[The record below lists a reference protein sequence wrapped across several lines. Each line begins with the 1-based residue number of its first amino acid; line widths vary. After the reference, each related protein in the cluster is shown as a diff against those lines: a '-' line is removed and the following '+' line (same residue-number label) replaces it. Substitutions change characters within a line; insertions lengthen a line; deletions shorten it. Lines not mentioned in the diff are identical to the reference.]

1 MECSILLYLFFSNPQ
16 ITMKKIILSLSIA
29 LSLSTSVGAQTLP
42 TNYTQTTIISNLRYP
57 VAFDWLPDGRYLI
70 TQKGDNAFPAANA
83 FIKIFSASGAALGN
97 FYNLTSLTDSDFERG
112 LLGITV
118 DPDFANNHYVYAYY
132 NYRNTAQTDFRIRVV
147 RLTENANVGSN
158 PTLIF
163 DHQYATSDIYS
174 GNHFGGIIK
183 INPGEP
189 TKLYIEIGDIAY
201 NQGNATLNYANKLTN
216 PYGKIL
222 RINTDGTIPTDNPFY
237 DDGNPLTG
245 NDDRIWSYGH
255 RNNFGMCFSPVT
267 DSMYVSEN
275 GWNDWDEFNIIHK
288 GANYGW
294 ASCEGNYTV
303 TTGGAT
309 TTPCSNS
316 AFTAPL
322 TTWGVPLPAVSGCLY
337 YSGTVM
343 PEFDNHILVADNDY
357 GRIYDLTLGNAPAYD
372 IVTSKVTFADI
383 TAGGITDI
391 KQGTNGCIYALKG
404 GYTTTGAIYRICPS
418 TLGIDAANAFEN
430 VIGQNYPNPA
440 SGKTQI
446 DFTLA
451 QDATVTIELFDVT
464 GRKVKSILNQETS
477 TGKHSVEVADLEKY
491 ADGSYFYKIEMKN
504 NNKIVYSETKRMMI
518 VK

>member
-1 MECSILLYLFFSNPQ
+1 
-16 ITMKKIILSLSIA
+16 MKKILLSLSIA
-29 LSLSTSVGAQTLP
+29 LSLSASVGAQTLP
-42 TNYTQTTIISNLRYP
+42 TNYTQTTIISGLVNP
-57 VAFDWLPDGRYLI
+57 VAFDWLPDGRYVL
-70 TQKGDNAFPAANA
+70 TLKGSNSFPSTNSI
-83 FIKIFSASGAALGN
+83 IKIYSSSGASLGD
-97 FYNLTSLTDSDFERG
+97 FYDLSSVTDSDFERG

-118 DPDFANNHYVYAYY
+118 DPDFTNNHYVYAYY
-132 NYRNTAQTDFRIRVV
+132 NYRNSAQTDFRIRVV
-147 RLTENANVGSN
+147 RLTENANVGTN
-158 PTLIF
+158 PTLIL
-163 DHQYATSDIYS
+163 DHQYATSNLYS

-216 PYGKIL
+216 PYGKVL

-237 DDGNPLTG
+237 DDGNPLAG

-255 RNNFGMCFSPVT
+255 RNMFGMCFSPVS

-294 ASCEGNYTV
+294 SSCEGNFTV
-303 TTGGAT
+303 NTSGAT
-309 TTPCSNS
+309 TTPCSNP

-322 TTWGVPLPAVSGCLY
+322 TTWGVPLPAVTGCVY

-383 TAGGITDI
+383 TALRGLTDI
-391 KQGTNGCIYALKG
+391 KQGINGCIYALKG
-404 GYTTTGAIYRICPS
+404 GYTPTGDGALYRICPS
-418 TLGIDAANAFEN
+418 TLGIDGAVAFEN
-430 VIGQNYPNPA
+430 VIGQNYPNPT

-446 DFTLA
+446 DYTLA
-451 QDATVTIELFDVT
+451 QDAVVTIELFDVT
-464 GRKVKSILNQETS
+464 GRKVKSILNQATS
-477 TGKHSVEVADLEKY
+477 IGKHSVEIADLEKY
-491 ADGSYFYKIEMKN
+491 ADGSYFYKIEMKS
-504 NNKIVYSETKRMMI
+504 NNKIVYSETKRMMV